1 MRYILID
8 GYIDEVL
15 FSIGGVVECKGQIS
29 TDYTG
34 AVPSGYSNLKEW
46 AEIETENRR
55 LNAWKIVDDNL
66 VFDPKRNEMLQE
78 KYEKDSEDNRF
89 VCYKEISNINNIT
102 KTDNANNYKRSTTDL
117 LNILEVTDSNKYV
130 SEYIKLIANENISG
144 SVTIKFNNGNLLTN
158 DATSKTESGIS
169 FVVNSDRSIQVSGTA
184 TEDIEFN
191 IGGTSTNTK
200 PILVLKK
207 NTDYYLSSNNYQIK
221 MYNYDGTDRTEV
233 YSSTGGFIN
242 LSSDNKV
249 TNIVLCI
256 PSGTKVNTTIYPM
269 LSIGTTEVDY
279 ITYQG
284 NETIIYLDENLF
296 NTSEKILIENGSVN
310 LLGSVLYPSRNVE
323 SIEGLKPSTTLTPST
338 TLKPNKEVK
347 EQTALYPSDTLYA
360 GFLKNAYLDDVSMPY
375 TYLDKTYMYAYEDV
389 QLMVTYPNTE
399 KDLDLCGYETPNK
412 GFSVDEEGNI
422 TCNNATMN
430 NVDIKGTTIKLND
443 DTEIV
448 GNSGVLTN
456 LQFRGTSNNAIE
468 TLGFYIYDVYAES
481 EKYRYADVLIDAYI
495 PENFTIKEAKIIYEH
510 TPVYWL
516 EYESQTYIWGYSRNI
531 NAYKITNNTDYQYG
545 IDAMGGMDIKDGTIS
560 KTLINGSY
568 YQPTNTSGAIMQTHV
583 SSDIKSSLTSGN
595 NRILLRS
602 SDAIPTTNSVLCQK
616 TGVCKAT
623 LYVIGY
629 YKI

>member
-15 FSIGGVVECKGQIS
+15 FSIGGVVECKGQIC

-117 LNILEVTDSNKYV
+117 SNILEVTDSNKYV
-130 SEYIKLIANENISG
+130 SEYIKLIANENITG

-169 FVVNSDRSIQVSGTA
+169 FVVNADRSIQVSGTA

-207 NTDYYLSSNNYQIK
+207 NTDYYLSSNNYTIK

-233 YSSTGGFIN
+233 YSSTGGIIN
-242 LSSDNKV
+242 LSSDNKI

-256 PSGTKVNTTIYPM
+256 PSGTKVTTTIYPM
-269 LSIGTTEVDY
+269 LSIGTTKVDY
-279 ITYQG
+279 ITYEG
-284 NETIIYLDENLF
+284 NESKIFLDGNPLYIGDYINAEY
-296 NTSEKILIENGSVN
+296 GSVVLQN
-310 LLGSVLYPSRNVE
+310 SPFIGDDLIIGDSFIIGGST
-323 SIEGLKPSTTLTPST
+323 IM
-338 TLKPNKEVK
+338 
-347 EQTALYPSDTLYA
+347 
-360 GFLKNAYLDDVSMPY
+360 LDDISMPY

-389 QLMVTYPNTE
+389 QLMVTYPNIE

-422 TCNNATMN
+422 TCNNAIMNDTSMN
-430 NVDIKGTTIKLND
+430 NAEIRGSTIKLND
-443 DTEIV
+443 NTEIV

-516 EYESQTYIWGYSRNI
+516 EYESQNYIWGYSRNI

-545 IDAMGGMDIKDGTIS
+545 IDSMGGMDIKDGTIS
-560 KTLINGSY
+560 KTLIDGSY
-568 YQPTNTSGAIMQTHV
+568 YQPTNTSGATMQTHV
-583 SSDIKSSLTSGN
+583 TSDIKSSLTSGN

-602 SDAIPTTNSVLCQK
+602 SDAIPATNSVLCQK